1 MGNFNLKS
9 IWKQTGGTGGS
20 TNLEQRVQAIEN
32 NFARKKG
39 VSSQNIDTIYHFNQP
54 ASFHSDVWIARVTSS
69 AESAINKQYLEQQLT
84 ATKNQI
90 RTENN
95 TFTGT
100 NTFNTGANLLTY
112 TSTNTTK
119 PDGEVLTRKD
129 LTYERKVR
137 SSFNI
142 PANGYQTAEFT
153 INELATGLNEFF
165 VVMCT
170 PQVDISFDFA
180 IQVNNLNYPNS
191 SDIKVVTT
199 SNLTNSN
206 IDNFGYFW
214 IAFTIYGN
222 NKLRFRAKSFQ
233 NGQLTFNRFDIYM
246 RRPARNQ
253 WGA

>member
-1 MGNFNLKS
+1 MAVK
-9 IWKQTGGTGGS
+9 WKWNNNTGGGS
-20 TNLEQRVQAIEN
+20 VPAGLENRVQTLETDNTTNKQNITNLQN
-32 NFARKKG
+32 NTAKL
-39 VSSQNIDTIYHFNQP
+39 NQ
-54 ASFHSDVWIARVTSS
+54 T
-69 AESAINKQYLEQQLT
+69 
-84 ATKNQI
+84 
-90 RTENN
+90 N

-100 NTFNTGANLLTY
+100 NTFNTGNNLLTY
-112 TSTNTTK
+112 TSTNTTM
-119 PDGEVLTRKD
+119 PDNEVLTRKD

-153 INELATGLNEFF
+153 INDLTTGLNEFF

-199 SNLTNSN
+199 SNLTSSN

-233 NGQLTFNRFDIYM
+233 NGQLTFNRFDIYK
-246 RRPARNQ
+246 RRPAQNN
-253 WGA
+253 WGV